1 VHDRDAIPGLRC
13 RYASRPTVAGPVQL
27 VPGTEYLYGVGC
39 TAAGDC
45 LVAGASQVDVK
56 GYSHGVLLDDDNNA
70 LGPVRNIPDSNGFG
84 QVACGTALTAC
95 ATVGA
100 ANRTDTQK

>member
-1 VHDRDAIPGLRC
+1 MDGEAGNTGEGMVTTLTGG
-13 RYASRPTVAGPVQL
+13 VAGPIQL

-45 LVAGASQVDVK
+45 LVAGASQVGVT
-56 GYSHGVLLDDDNNA
+56 GSSHGVVLDDDDNA
-70 LGPVRNIPDSNGFG
+70 LGRVRNIPDTNGFG
-84 QVACGTALTAC
+84 QVSCGAALTAC

-100 ANRTDTQK
+100 AYRN